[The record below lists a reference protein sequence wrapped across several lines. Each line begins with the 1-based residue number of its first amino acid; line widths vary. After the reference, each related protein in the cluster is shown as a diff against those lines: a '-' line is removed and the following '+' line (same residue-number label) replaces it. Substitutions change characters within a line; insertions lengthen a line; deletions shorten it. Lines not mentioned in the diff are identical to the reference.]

1 MPTPPR
7 PTPRPGGLSPSG
19 GRPMGSAGAGPS
31 MRPGGGSPSGGGRPG
46 MGGGPGNSMLGN
58 RRDTTEKNEKI
69 IYFSQ
74 LNFDQ
79 TSNDYIMTKVTIGTF
94 VFLLLIG
101 VLAYFLGWGLNAW
114 LGIGIAFL
122 FWGFYFFSSL
132 FMRPRMASMAY
143 KDKKNYWTYEMTD
156 EYKQRNVVLND
167 FKQKIATELIKTS
180 DKVLIDDVSVEL
192 MSYDPLIFDF
202 AIRSGIKKDRIKQ
215 EVPHWAGK
223 FDCETGTI
231 TSTGINTWRIVYPRR
246 GKWETLSG
254 KKITPKD
261 AVGETKEPSI
271 DCNPIGIRTD
281 NFQEVYID
289 NATKHTV
296 VSGGTGTG
304 KSNMFNM
311 ILMNQFPTDALILF
325 FDGKGEECI
334 SGQKRWFSVTEIEQ
348 AQAWIG
354 AIKNEM
360 STNGRRNKAKAAH
373 KAKKFLPAD
382 KASTDPD
389 AIPFSPDF
397 PPIIIAIDECHS
409 WCDMKDPVRAG
420 FAREMRA
427 FLTGVAEKGR
437 SHGITLLLAAQQPR
451 DESMPSGAVSQA
463 AQFIAFQ
470 QAASFEA
477 YAFGNKGIDITA
489 CKPSDIPNV
498 DPDKVGQFAFASEE
512 TSNTA
517 IPVKGYFITGDAVEK
532 AAETYSNKKR
542 WNNPVVQDAVRR
554 YKDLYEKSKNKN
566 NLPPTL

>member
-1 MPTPPR
+1 
-7 PTPRPGGLSPSG
+7 
-19 GRPMGSAGAGPS
+19 
-31 MRPGGGSPSGGGRPG
+31 
-46 MGGGPGNSMLGN
+46 MLGN
-58 RRDTTEKNEKI
+58 RRDTTEKKEKI

-79 TSNDYIMTKVTIGTF
+79 TANDYLMTKVTIGTF
-94 VFLLLIG
+94 VFLLVLAA
-101 VLAYFLGWGLNAW
+101 LAYFLHWGINAW

-122 FWGFYFFSSL
+122 FWCFYFFSSL
-132 FMRPRMASMAY
+132 IMKPKMAAMPY
-143 KDKKNYWTYEMTD
+143 KDKKNYWTYELTE

-167 FKQKIATELIKTS
+167 FKRLIGTS
-180 DKVLIDDVSVEL
+180 LITPQDKVLIDDVSVEL

-202 AIRSGIKKDRIKQ
+202 AIRSGRVTKDKIKHS
-215 EVPHWAGK
+215 VPSWAGQ
-223 FDCETGTI
+223 FDCETGTLS
-231 TSTGINTWRIVYPRR
+231 STGINTWRIVYPRK

-261 AVGETKEPSI
+261 AVGETHDPSI
-271 DCNPIGIRTD
+271 DRNPIGIRTD

-311 ILMNQFPTDALILF
+311 ILVNQFPSDALILF

-334 SGQKRWFSVTEIEQ
+334 SGEKRWFSVTEIEQ

-409 WCDMKDPVRAG
+409 WCDMKDPSRVG

-489 CKPSDIPNV
+489 CKPSEIPNV
-498 DPDKVGQFAFASEE
+498 DPDKIGQFAFASDE

-517 IPVKGYFITGDAVEK
+517 IPVKGYFITADTVEK
-532 AAETYSNKKR
+532 SAETYSNKKR
-542 WNNPVVQDAVRR
+542 WNNPVVQDAARR
-554 YKDLYEKSKNKN
+554 YQEIYNGSKNRD
-566 NLPPTL
+566 NLPPSI